1 MGPPPGA
8 PKKTSQSKSD
18 FFAPEQQ
25 RRGMARSLVPAGW
38 FPGRDWWDA
47 WEAPCSRIFDQ
58 HFGTPLLDDEL
69 RVLRPSRVGLRSP
82 FRRQLSRPGGGGVS
96 ELRNEPD
103 SFQVMLDVSHF
114 SPEEITVKTV
124 DRCISVSARHEER
137 MDEHGFVS
145 REFTR
150 RYMLPEDTLP
160 EQVSSTLSP
169 DGVLTITAPKK
180 PPLSA
185 PNERIVPIAVQ
196 GSAMPL
202 PVQHEP

>member
-1 MGPPPGA
+1 MPFLCL
-8 PKKTSQSKSD
+8 SIN
-18 FFAPEQQ
+18 Q
-25 RRGMARSLVPAGW
+25 RAEEEDMARSLVPSAW
-38 FPGRDWWDA
+38 FPGRGDWWDS
-47 WEAPCSRIFDQ
+47 WDVPSSRLFDQ

-69 RVLRPSRVGLRSP
+69 RLLRPSRMGLPATAGLRSP
-82 FRRQLSRPGGGGVS
+82 FRRQLSRPGGGGVA

-103 SFQVMLDVSHF
+103 AFQVMLDVSHF

-160 EQVSSTLSP
+160 ESVSSTLSP

-180 PPLSA
+180 PSPSA

-196 GSAMPL
+196 GGPTPL

>member
-1 MGPPPGA
+1 
-8 PKKTSQSKSD
+8 
-18 FFAPEQQ
+18 
-25 RRGMARSLVPAGW
+25 MARSLIPSAC
-38 FPGRDWWDA
+38 FPRPGLGRDYRWDT
-47 WEAPCSRIFDQ
+47 WDSWDNSRLFDQ
-58 HFGTPLLDDEL
+58 HFGTPLLDDDL
-69 RVLRPSRVGLRSP
+69 WALRPARVGVRAP
-82 FRRQLSRPGGGGVS
+82 FRRQLSRGGGGVS

-150 RYMLPEDTLP
+150 RYVLPEDTLP

-169 DGVLTITAPKK
+169 DGVLTITAPKV
-180 PPLSA
+180 PPASA

-196 GSAMPL
+196 GAAPAAMPL
-202 PVQHEP
+202 TVQHEP

>member
-1 MGPPPGA
+1 
-8 PKKTSQSKSD
+8 
-18 FFAPEQQ
+18 
-25 RRGMARSLVPAGW
+25 MARSLVPSAW
-38 FPGRDWWDA
+38 FPGRDWWSDT
-47 WEAPCSRIFDQ
+47 WDVPSSRLFDQ
-58 HFGTPLLDDEL
+58 HFGTPLLDGDL
-69 RVLRPSRVGLRSP
+69 RALRPTRIGMRAP
-82 FRRQLSRPGGGGVS
+82 FRRQLSRGAGGGGGVS

-150 RYMLPEDTLP
+150 RYVLPEDTLP

-180 PPLSA
+180 PPASA

-196 GSAMPL
+196 GAAALPL
-202 PVQHEP
+202 PVPVQHEP